1 MPNWRYSVKCL
12 VGYKQ
17 YIVVIRVF
25 NILEYLES
33 CLIFLKGFKMKFRYA
48 GIIAILSML
57 SMSACAAGVEK
68 SAEKTQESAKPVVAE
83 VKKVEQVSEKVVV
96 AATETP
102 ATPEAAATP
111 AVGADGFRIPEQ
123 KKKSTAAEIKPL
135 GSDKSPHDV
144 AMAAE
149 KGTLKNPYAYKPMD
163 SGLAEAGKK
172 KYMSVSCN
180 GCHGGNGGG
189 GMCPPLSNETW
200 VYGADDD
207 TLFRLVALGSD
218 ELLKQGYTR
227 KGRENVVGPMPAHGK
242 IVKTED
248 DLWRII
254 YFIRSNFRG
263 SEANIKW

>member
-1 MPNWRYSVKCL
+1 
-12 VGYKQ
+12 
-17 YIVVIRVF
+17 
-25 NILEYLES
+25 
-33 CLIFLKGFKMKFRYA
+33 MKFRNA
-48 GIIAILSML
+48 GIIAVLSML
-57 SMSACAAGVEK
+57 SMVACAAGADKAVEK
-68 SAEKTQESAKPVVAE
+68 VTESNQSTVVEK
-83 VKKVEQVSEKVVV
+83 VKKTEVASDTIKV
-96 AATETP
+96 AANEAP
-102 ATPEAAATP
+102 AEPEAAASP
-111 AVGADGFRIPEQ
+111 AMGTDGFAIPVQ

-144 AMAAE
+144 AMTAE
-149 KGTLKNPYAYKPMD
+149 KGTLKNPYSYSTMNPD
-163 SGLAEAGKK
+163 LVEAGKK

-207 TLFRLVALGSD
+207 TLFRLVSLGSD
-218 ELLKQGYTR
+218 ELQKQGYTR

-254 YFIRSNFRG
+254 YFIRGNFRG
-263 SEANIKW
+263 DAKNIKW

>member
-1 MPNWRYSVKCL
+1 
-12 VGYKQ
+12 
-17 YIVVIRVF
+17 
-25 NILEYLES
+25 
-33 CLIFLKGFKMKFRYA
+33 LKGFEMKFCNI
-48 GIIAILSML
+48 GLIAAMFSML
-57 SMSACAAGVEK
+57 SMAACAAGTDK
-68 SAEKTQESAKPVVAE
+68 TAEKATENAKPAVVAE
-83 VKKVEQVSEKVVV
+83 VKKVDAAPLKVVV
-96 AATETP
+96 AAAETP
-102 ATPEAAATP
+102 PTPEAAP

-144 AMAAE
+144 ATAAA
-149 KGTLKNPYAYKPMD
+149 KGTLKNPYAYTTMD
-163 SGLAEAGKK
+163 PALVEAGKK

-207 TLFRLVALGSD
+207 TLFRLIALGSD

-254 YFIRSNFRG
+254 YFIRGNFRG
-263 SEANIKW
+263 EAKNIQW

>member
-1 MPNWRYSVKCL
+1 
-12 VGYKQ
+12 
-17 YIVVIRVF
+17 
-25 NILEYLES
+25 
-33 CLIFLKGFKMKFRYA
+33 MKFRNF
-48 GIIAILSML
+48 GVIALFSMF
-57 SMSACAAGVEK
+57 SIAVCAAGNAKTVGSATLESKPTQSLEIK
-68 SAEKTQESAKPVVAE
+68 SDL
-83 VKKVEQVSEKVVV
+83 KKIDAIQEKVVV
-96 AATETP
+96 AA
-102 ATPEAAATP
+102 ADDSGKP
-111 AVGADGFRIPEQ
+111 AVGADGFPLPSQ
-123 KKKSTAAEIKPL
+123 KVKSTAAEIKPL

-144 AMAAE
+144 ATNAA
-149 KGTLKNPYAYKPMD
+149 KGTLKNPYSYSTMD
-163 SGLAEAGKK
+163 PALVEAGKK

-242 IVKTED
+242 ILKTED

-254 YFIRSNFRG
+254 YFIRGNFRG
-263 SEANIKW
+263 DAKNISW

>member
-1 MPNWRYSVKCL
+1 
-12 VGYKQ
+12 
-17 YIVVIRVF
+17 
-25 NILEYLES
+25 
-33 CLIFLKGFKMKFRYA
+33 MKFR
-48 GIIAILSML
+48 IASIVVML
-57 SMSACAAGVEK
+57 SVLSITACAAGTDK
-68 SAEKTQESAKPVVAE
+68 SAEKAVEAAKPAVIE
-83 VKKVEQVSEKVVV
+83 DVKKTD
-96 AATETP
+96 AATDKVTIAAAETP
-102 ATPEAAATP
+102 AP
-111 AVGADGFRIPEQ
+111 AVGADGFKIPEQ
-123 KKKSTAAEIKPL
+123 KVKSTAAEIKPL
-135 GSDKSPHDV
+135 GSDKSPYDV
-144 AMAAE
+144 AMAAA
-149 KGTLKNPYAYKPMD
+149 KGTLKNPYAYKPMNPD
-163 SGLAEAGKK
+163 LAETGKK

-227 KGRENVVGPMPAHGK
+227 KGRENVVGPMPPHGK

>member
-1 MPNWRYSVKCL
+1 
-12 VGYKQ
+12 
-17 YIVVIRVF
+17 
-25 NILEYLES
+25 
-33 CLIFLKGFKMKFRYA
+33 MKFRNA
-48 GIIAILSML
+48 GIIAVLSML
-57 SMSACAAGVEK
+57 SMVACAAGADKAVEK
-68 SAEKTQESAKPVVAE
+68 VTESNQSTVVEK
-83 VKKVEQVSEKVVV
+83 VKKIEVASDTIKV
-96 AATETP
+96 AANEAP
-102 ATPEAAATP
+102 AEPEAAASP
-111 AVGADGFRIPEQ
+111 AVGADGFALPAQ

-144 AMAAE
+144 AMTAE
-149 KGTLKNPYAYKPMD
+149 KGTLKNPYSYSTMNPD
-163 SGLAEAGKK
+163 LVEAGKK

-207 TLFRLVALGSD
+207 TLFRLVSLGSD
-218 ELLKQGYTR
+218 ELQKQGYTR

-254 YFIRSNFRG
+254 YFIRGNFRG
-263 SEANIKW
+263 DAKNIKW

>member
-1 MPNWRYSVKCL
+1 
-12 VGYKQ
+12 
-17 YIVVIRVF
+17 
-25 NILEYLES
+25 
-33 CLIFLKGFKMKFRYA
+33 MKFCNV
-48 GIIAILSML
+48 GIVAMLSML
-57 SMSACAAGVEK
+57 SITVSAAGINQLTEK
-68 SAEKTQESAKPVVAE
+68 AAERSKPVIAE
-83 VKKVEQVSEKVVV
+83 VKKVEMASGKIIV
-96 AATETP
+96 AAAEAP
-102 ATPEAAATP
+102 ATAEAAP
-111 AVGADGFRIPEQ
+111 AVGADGFTLPEQ
-123 KKKSTAAEIKPL
+123 KKKSTAPEIKPL
-135 GSDKSPHDV
+135 ASDKSPHDV

-149 KGTLKNPYAYKPMD
+149 KGTLKNPYSYKPMD
-163 SGLAEAGKK
+163 AGLAEAGKK

-242 IVKTED
+242 LLKTED

>member
-1 MPNWRYSVKCL
+1 
-12 VGYKQ
+12 
-17 YIVVIRVF
+17 
-25 NILEYLES
+25 
-33 CLIFLKGFKMKFRYA
+33 MKFRHA

-57 SMSACAAGVEK
+57 SLNACAAG
-68 SAEKTQESAKPVVAE
+68 TDRNTESAKSAVVTE
-83 VKKVEQVSEKVVV
+83 VKKVDAVPTSEVKKIVV
-96 AATETP
+96 AAAETP
-102 ATPEAAATP
+102 ATPEAAAAP
-111 AVGADGFRIPEQ
+111 AVGADGFALPAQ

-144 AMAAE
+144 ATTAA
-149 KGTLKNPYAYKPMD
+149 KGTLKNPYSYTTMNPD
-163 SGLAEAGKK
+163 LVEAGKK

-227 KGRENVVGPMPAHGK
+227 KGRENVVGPMPAHGQL
-242 IVKTED
+242 IKTED

-254 YFIRSNFRG
+254 YFIRGNFRG
-263 SEANIKW
+263 DAKNIKW

>member
-1 MPNWRYSVKCL
+1 
-12 VGYKQ
+12 
-17 YIVVIRVF
+17 
-25 NILEYLES
+25 
-33 CLIFLKGFKMKFRYA
+33 MKFRYA
-48 GIIAILSML
+48 GIVAVIAML
-57 SMSACAAGVEK
+57 SLPVFTAFAAD
-68 SAEKTQESAKPVVAE
+68 T
-83 VKKVEQVSEKVVV
+83 
-96 AATETP
+96 
-102 ATPEAAATP
+102 TP
-111 AVGADGFRIPEQ
+111 AVGADGFALPVQ
-123 KKKSTAAEIKPL
+123 KVKSTAAAIAPL
-135 GSDKSPHDV
+135 ASDKSPHDV
-144 AMAAE
+144 ATSAA
-149 KGTLKNPYAYKPMD
+149 KGSLKNPYSYVNMNPD
-163 SGLAEAGKK
+163 LVEAGKK

-254 YFIRSNFRG
+254 YFIRANFRG
-263 SEANIKW
+263 DAKNISW

>member
-1 MPNWRYSVKCL
+1 
-12 VGYKQ
+12 
-17 YIVVIRVF
+17 
-25 NILEYLES
+25 
-33 CLIFLKGFKMKFRYA
+33 MKFRNA
-48 GIIAILSML
+48 GIIAMLSML
-57 SMSACAAGVEK
+57 SMTACAAGTDKSTEK
-68 SAEKTQESAKPVVAE
+68 VSAIVKPAVVAE
-83 VKKVEQVSEKVVV
+83 VKKVEVAPEKIVV
-96 AATETP
+96 AAAE
-102 ATPEAAATP
+102 TPEAATSP
-111 AVGADGFRIPEQ
+111 AVGADGFALPAQ

-135 GSDKSPHDV
+135 GSEKSPHDV
-144 AMAAE
+144 AMTAE
-149 KGTLKNPYAYKPMD
+149 KGTLKNPYSYTTMNPD
-163 SGLAEAGKK
+163 LVEAGKK

-242 IVKTED
+242 LLKTED

-254 YFIRSNFRG
+254 YFIRGNFRG
-263 SEANIKW
+263 DAKNIKW

>member
-1 MPNWRYSVKCL
+1 MKLRNA
-12 VGYKQ
+12 G
-17 YIVVIRVF
+17 
-25 NILEYLES
+25 
-33 CLIFLKGFKMKFRYA
+33 LIAAM
-48 GIIAILSML
+48 LSIL
-57 SMSACAAGVEK
+57 SMSACAADKPSVKAVESVK
-68 SAEKTQESAKPVVAE
+68 PAVMTEAKN
-83 VKKVEQVSEKVVV
+83 VETATEKVVV
-96 AATETP
+96 AAAESPTTP
-102 ATPEAAATP
+102 DAAAP
-111 AVGADGFRIPEQ
+111 AVGADGFALPQQ
-123 KKKSTAAEIKPL
+123 KAKSTAAAIAPL
-135 GSDKSPHDV
+135 ASDKSPHDV
-144 AMAAE
+144 AMAAA
-149 KGTLKNPYAYKPMD
+149 KGTLKNPYAYKPMNPD
-163 SGLAEAGKK
+163 LAEAGKK

-218 ELLKQGYTR
+218 ELQKQGYTR
-227 KGRENVVGPMPAHGK
+227 KGRENVVGPMPPHGK

>member
-1 MPNWRYSVKCL
+1 
-12 VGYKQ
+12 
-17 YIVVIRVF
+17 
-25 NILEYLES
+25 
-33 CLIFLKGFKMKFRYA
+33 MKFRNA
-48 GIIAILSML
+48 GIIAVLSML
-57 SMSACAAGVEK
+57 SMVACAAGADKAVEK
-68 SAEKTQESAKPVVAE
+68 VTESNQSTVVEK
-83 VKKVEQVSEKVVV
+83 VKKIEVASDTIKV
-96 AATETP
+96 AANEAP
-102 ATPEAAATP
+102 AEPEAAASP
-111 AVGADGFRIPEQ
+111 AVGADGFALPAQ

-144 AMAAE
+144 AMTTE
-149 KGTLKNPYAYKPMD
+149 KGLLKNPYSYSTMNPD
-163 SGLAEAGKK
+163 LVEAGKK

-207 TLFRLVALGSD
+207 TLFRLVSLGSD
-218 ELLKQGYTR
+218 ELQKQGYTR

-254 YFIRSNFRG
+254 YFIRGNFRG
-263 SEANIKW
+263 DAKNIKW

>member
-1 MPNWRYSVKCL
+1 M
-12 VGYKQ
+12 
-17 YIVVIRVF
+17 
-25 NILEYLES
+25 
-33 CLIFLKGFKMKFRYA
+33 
-48 GIIAILSML
+48 
-57 SMSACAAGVEK
+57 
-68 SAEKTQESAKPVVAE
+68 
-83 VKKVEQVSEKVVV
+83 VV
-96 AATETP
+96 AA
-102 ATPEAAATP
+102 ADSDKP
-111 AVGADGFRIPEQ
+111 AVGADGFPLPSQ
-123 KKKSTAAEIKPL
+123 KVKSTAAEIKPL

-144 AMAAE
+144 ATNAA
-149 KGTLKNPYAYKPMD
+149 KGTLKNPYSYSTMD
-163 SGLAEAGKK
+163 PALVEAGKK

-242 IVKTED
+242 ILKTED

-254 YFIRSNFRG
+254 YFIRGNFRG
-263 SEANIKW
+263 DAKNISW